1 MKSGDGPP
9 AYIHDEQSKMSD
21 INFEYLLR
29 DSALS
34 CSENQSDAL
43 SDWLDHEGSLDCK
56 IEELLYKPYAQRIW
70 RPNEIKKYLDMMNP
84 KNCFIIHQSKD
95 YAEESDL
102 QVEPIYETLYKKEAI
117 APTLLESWASA
128 MPKDGERLDYPTV
141 NTFVPDKMPKSMK
154 APRKDDEPIGK
165 PVKLQRGED

>member
-1 MKSGDGPP
+1 
-9 AYIHDEQSKMSD
+9 
-21 INFEYLLR
+21 
-29 DSALS
+29 
-34 CSENQSDAL
+34 
-43 SDWLDHEGSLDCK
+43 
-56 IEELLYKPYAQRIW
+56 
-70 RPNEIKKYLDMMNP
+70 MMNP

-154 APRKDDEPIGK
+154 ASRKDDEPIGK